1 MKKIIYIFFI
11 IILNFSIACC
21 NKENNDDNEEE
32 VSKVEQIINLID
44 TLPNQITL
52 DNENLINQITTAYQ
66 QLTNDEKAQVTNINK
81 YLSALDILNNLLDE
95 EKKKENALVVV
106 ELINNLPSV
115 SELTLSYEDSINYTR
130 TLYEALN
137 EEEKE
142 YVTNIDK
149 LLELEEQIKTLRKIE
164 LYKKEAQTVIDLIN
178 ALPSIDT
185 LTIDD
190 KNILNNARLKYN
202 LLSINAKTYV
212 DNLDNLV
219 LLEERLIELEK
230 IYALKTKAQVVID
243 LINKIP
249 SINNITIDDEQTIS
263 KANTAYNNLNLEEQS
278 YVTNFEHLNMAM
290 EKIKE
295 LLKNKKYDVYFNLN
309 GGTLDGLTEVYEEG
323 KTIEFKVNY
332 YSESFFTYPDSQVFI
347 YKTSLITSDTFKY
360 AYKVGFSYDEKLN
373 KYVVKQIIK
382 NETALDQTNK
392 TSEYYILVHV
402 SNSTAYNLIQEIE
415 IGQYLELNKTLPE
428 TASSNLDLN
437 VIVKKEGVLIGYKKE
452 FSGINTLSV
461 PTKSGYIFMG
471 WYLDNNFINGPITE
485 VSDET
490 EVYAKWITDTS
501 NITTENILN
510 VVSDVVTSNT
520 LDNLI
525 SKNEDATFTW
535 SSSNNK
541 LYSVDGG
548 IGKTNKIYQT
558 HKNQKVEVFVEIKYN
573 NGDTIKLSKE
583 ITIAPVLYNSFPNT
597 PVATYFYTGAIS
609 AYKKYNQRYK
619 TEGTLFSLDTK
630 NSLDIIYYSFFVPD
644 ASGNVTIQNVDYIEE
659 VKKLKEYDVR
669 VIACVNGVGSTTSQA
684 LKTITASS
692 TLRKTFINNLMN
704 LVEQYNL
711 DGVDIDWEA
720 VNSSIKPVASQL
732 NLLIKEL
739 KEEMTKR
746 TDAGGSPYFLSI
758 AVPAS
763 SYGTATD
770 RFDFPTLNK
779 YVDYINIM
787 SYDLNNSDKTTHLS
801 PLYKSTKDNGYGF
814 SCDYG
819 ISRLTSL
826 GVSRNKLIIGCAG
839 YGKAYKI
846 TGSISSTYPGL
857 GVSGTLTQISGVDGS
872 FASGTVY
879 GSAISYLINTGKYVQ
894 YTEKNA
900 NGQIIGSYLYN
911 KLDKIFIT
919 YDSSEA
925 VYAKYQYADSMEGVG
940 IMCWAYTED
949 TSDIVI
955 NAISEAIKNKN

>member
-1 MKKIIYIFFI
+1 MKKIIYIFLM
-11 IILNFSIACC
+11 IILGITIISC
-21 NKENNDDNEEE
+21 NQDSDESLDEITQVEE
-32 VSKVEQIINLID
+32 VINLIN
-44 TLPNQITL
+44 TLPSQITL
-52 DNENLINQITTAYQ
+52 DDEKLINQITTAYQ
-66 QLTNDEKAQVTNINK
+66 QLTNDEKAQVTNVNK
-81 YLSALDILNNLLDE
+81 YLSSLDTLNNLLEE
-95 EKKKENALVVV
+95 EKKKENALIVV

-115 SELTLSYEDSINYTR
+115 SNLTIVYEDSINYTK
-130 TLYEALN
+130 TLYEALT
-137 EEEKE
+137 EEEKG

-149 LLELEEQIKTLRKIE
+149 LFELEEQIKTLRIIE
-164 LYKKEAQTVIDLIN
+164 LYKKEAQTVIDLID
-178 ALPSIDT
+178 ALPSIDA

-202 LLSINAKTYV
+202 LLSINAKPYV

-249 SINNITIDDEQTIS
+249 SINNLTIDDEETIS
-263 KANTAYNNLNLEEQS
+263 KANTAYNNLKLEEQS
-278 YVTNFEHLNMAM
+278 YVTNLEHLNLAM

-309 GGTLDGLTEVYEEG
+309 GGTLDGLTEVYDEG

-332 YSESFFTYPDSQVFI
+332 YSESFFSYPDSQIFI

-360 AYKVGFSYDEKLN
+360 AYKVGFSYDEKIN

-392 TSEYYILVHV
+392 TSQYYILVHV

-415 IGQYLELNKTLPE
+415 VGQYLEFNKTLPE
-428 TASSNLDLN
+428 NALSNLNLN
-437 VIVKKEGVLIGYKKE
+437 VVVKKEGEVIGYKKE
-452 FSGINTLSV
+452 FVGFNTLSV
-461 PTKSGYIFMG
+461 PTRSGYIFMG

-485 VSDET
+485 VSDKT
-490 EVYAKWITDTS
+490 KVYAKWITDTS

-558 HKNQKVEVFVEIKYN
+558 HKNQKVEVFVEIRYN

-583 ITIAPVLYNSFPNT
+583 ITIAPVLYNAFPNT

-609 AYKKYNQRYK
+609 AYQKYNTRYK
-619 TEGTLFSLDTK
+619 TEGTLFSYTTK
-630 NSLDIIYYSFFVPD
+630 ESLDIVYYSFIVPD
-644 ASGNVTIQNVDYIEE
+644 AKGNVTIQNLDYLDE

-669 VIACVNGVGSTTSQA
+669 IIACVNGVSSTTSQA
-684 LKTITASS
+684 FKTITASES
-692 TLRKTFINNLMN
+692 LRKTFINNLMD
-704 LVEQYNL
+704 LVEEYNF

-720 VNSSIKPVASQL
+720 VNSTIKPVASQL

-739 KEEMTKR
+739 RAEMNNR

-779 YVDYINIM
+779 YLDYINIM
-787 SYDLNNSDKTTHLS
+787 SYDLNNADKTTHLS
-801 PLYKSTKDNGYGF
+801 PLYKSAKDNGYGF

-826 GVSRNKLIIGCAG
+826 GVSRDKLIIGCAG
-839 YGKAYKI
+839 YGKAYKV

-900 NGQIIGSYLYN
+900 SGQIVGSYLYN

-955 NAISEAIKNKN
+955 NAIADAIKDKN